1 MGILKT
7 NSRKLWVS
15 LLSILIIVLSVIII
29 EGSKQYQKSV
39 QGKRSKPNF
48 WIGFSLY
55 IIGWIALVYS
65 IISDKTL
72 KNISIEDKKTWF
84 VVASSFLVMGSVLI
98 VTTTEFLKGSMQK
111 WAMWL
116 IIPLIVGYLGLGWST
131 GLESVSKV
139 AKWVGLGAGIL
150 IVLGIL
156 LARRWQQK
164 RCIIFGPGLPLY
176 VFGFIVIAVIN
187 ALV

>member
-29 EGSKQYQKSV
+29 EGSKQYQKNIRA
-39 QGKRSKPNF
+39 KRSKPNF

-72 KNISIEDKKTWF
+72 KTVEIKDKKTWF
-84 VVASSFLVMGSVLI
+84 VVASSFLIVGSALI
-98 VTTTEFLKGSMQK
+98 MSTTEFVKGKQK

-131 GLESVSKV
+131 GLGSVSKV
-139 AKWVGLGAGIL
+139 AKWVGLGAGALIL
-150 IVLGIL
+150 LGIF

-176 VFGFIVIAVIN
+176 VFGFIVLAVIN

>member
-15 LLSILIIVLSVIII
+15 LLSILIIVLSVIIV
-29 EGSKQYQKSV
+29 EGSKQYQKSI
-39 QGKRSKPNF
+39 QAKRSKPNF

-72 KNISIEDKKTWF
+72 KNVEIKDKKIWF
-84 VVASSFLVMGSVLI
+84 VVASSFLIVGSALI
-98 VTTTEFLKGSMQK
+98 MTTTEFLKGKQK
-111 WAMWL
+111 WTMWL

-131 GLESVSKV
+131 GLGSVSKV
-139 AKWVGLGAGIL
+139 AKWVGLGAGVL
-150 IVLGIL
+150 IILGIL
-156 LARRWQQK
+156 LARRWQQAK
-164 RCIIFGPGLPLY
+164 CIVWGPGLPLY
-176 VFGFIVIAVIN
+176 VFGFVVLAVIN
-187 ALV
+187 ALL

>member
-15 LLSILIIVLSVIII
+15 LLSILIIVLSVIIV
-29 EGSKQYQKSV
+29 EGSKQYQKNVS
-39 QGKRSKPNF
+39 GKRNKTNF
-48 WIGFSLY
+48 WLGFSLY

-84 VVASSFLVMGSVLI
+84 VIASSLLI
-98 VTTTEFLKGSMQK
+98 VGSALIMSTTEFLKGKQK
-111 WAMWL
+111 WTMWL
-116 IIPLIVGYLGLGWST
+116 IIPSLVGYLGLGWST
-131 GLESVSKV
+131 GLGSISKT
-139 AKWVGLGAGIL
+139 AKWVGLGAGALIL
-150 IVLGIL
+150 LGIF

-164 RCIIFGPGLPLY
+164 RCIVWGPGLPLY
-176 VFGFIVIAVIN
+176 VFGFVVLAVIN

>member
-29 EGSKQYQKSV
+29 EGSKEYQKSV
-39 QGKRSKPNF
+39 QGKRNKANF

-72 KNISIEDKKTWF
+72 KTMEIKKKNWF
-84 VVASSFLVMGSVLI
+84 VIASSFLVVGSTLI
-98 VTTTEFLKGSMQK
+98 MTTTEFLKGKQK

-116 IIPLIVGYLGLGWST
+116 IIPIIIGYLGLGWST
-131 GLESVSKV
+131 GLGSISK
-139 AKWVGLGAGIL
+139 AARWIGLGAGAL
-150 IVLGIL
+150 IIVGIFL
-156 LARRWQQK
+156 TRRWQQK
-164 RCIIFGPGLPLY
+164 RCIVWGPGLPLY